1 MSSAAPSVVSTFSA
15 APSKS
20 RAALS
25 LIRTRL
31 QRDYVHNCSL
41 DDALQILEVMP
52 PGKDCIIRRF
62 VDDPARYKVKVRGHA
77 EEDVYDEATMFSLI
91 HGGEAHFVR
100 CQDTVRTFFQIRT
113 PPQLQHGSM
122 EQLFLHPP
130 TTDTEEALQLLKAH
144 YQHNTNH
151 PDHRQLM
158 HVILLRQDGS
168 APGADEQL
176 QVYFIDPNY
185 GTDGAVLNKPST
197 LVKAAARFM
206 SAVVVPASTPPSSAV
221 QEPHTISVAPSV
233 VSPPAPPSV
242 PPKAPSVAPPSVVA
256 PSAPPSV
263 PPKAPSVAPPSVV
276 APSVAA
282 PSAPPSA
289 PPSVLPKAPSVA
301 PSAPPAASTTTSTWP
316 ACPYT
321 RSEVP
326 PPPAPPLSPPPL
338 DLQSAPGTVF
348 TAQ

>member
-1 MSSAAPSVVSTFSA
+1 MASAAPSVVSTFSA

-20 RAALS
+20 RAALT
-25 LIRTRL
+25 LIRRRL

-77 EEDVYDEATMFSLI
+77 EEDIYDESTMFSLI
-91 HGGEAHFVR
+91 HGGEVHFVR

-113 PPQLQHGSM
+113 PPQLQHGDM

-130 TTDTEEALQLLKAH
+130 ATTTEEALQLLKAH
-144 YQHNTNH
+144 YQHNAAH
-151 PDHRQLM
+151 PDHRQLL
-158 HVILLRQDGS
+158 HVILLRQAGGS
-168 APGADEQL
+168 MGPGEQL
-176 QVYFIDPNY
+176 QVYFVDPSY
-185 GTDGAVLNKPST
+185 GADGAVLNKPST

-206 SAVVVPASTPPSSAV
+206 QAVVVPASTPPSSAV
-221 QEPHTISVAPSV
+221 QEPHTISVAPYSPP
-233 VSPPAPPSV
+233 PPAPSV
-242 PPKAPSVAPPSVVA
+242 VPASVVPAAPQSVVPAAPPSVVPAA
-256 PSAPPSV
+256 PASVVPAAPPSV
-263 PPKAPSVAPPSVV
+263 TPSAPASVVPAAPASVVPPSVVPAAPPSV
-276 APSVAA
+276 
-282 PSAPPSA
+282 
-289 PPSVLPKAPSVA
+289 
-301 PSAPPAASTTTSTWP
+301 TSNWP
-316 ACPYT
+316 ACPET
-321 RSEVP
+321 QSEVP

>member
-1 MSSAAPSVVSTFSA
+1 MASAAPSVVSTFSA

-20 RAALS
+20 RAALT
-25 LIRTRL
+25 LIRRRL

-77 EEDVYDEATMFSLI
+77 EEDIYDESTMFSLI
-91 HGGEAHFVR
+91 HGGEVHFVR

-113 PPQLQHGSM
+113 PPQLQHGDM

-130 TTDTEEALQLLKAH
+130 ATTTEEALQLLKAH
-144 YQHNTNH
+144 YQHNAAH
-151 PDHRQLM
+151 PDHRQLL
-158 HVILLRQDGS
+158 HVILLRQAGGS
-168 APGADEQL
+168 MGPGEQL
-176 QVYFIDPNY
+176 QVYFVDPSY
-185 GTDGAVLNKPST
+185 GADGAVLNKPST

-206 SAVVVPASTPPSSAV
+206 QAVVVPASTPPSSAV
-221 QEPHTISVAPSV
+221 QEPHTISVAPYSPPPPAPSV
-233 VSPPAPPSV
+233 VPAAPASVVPPSVAPPAPPSV
-242 PPKAPSVAPPSVVA
+242 
-256 PSAPPSV
+256 
-263 PPKAPSVAPPSVV
+263 
-276 APSVAA
+276 
-282 PSAPPSA
+282 
-289 PPSVLPKAPSVA
+289 
-301 PSAPPAASTTTSTWP
+301 TSNWP
-316 ACPYT
+316 ACPET
-321 RSEVP
+321 QSEVP